1 MHVLP
6 VGVRVLPAGFGAHLI
21 YAACIV
27 RIEKNTWR
35 LVEHPIAVFI
45 DVQVFAG
52 ELSGSYTEMMSNA
65 VNIDIPENRTGR
77 FTAVRAIQT
86 VHLSKNLFMC
96 GVKKFVCLLDL
107 LKSGKEFLVGFP
119 NTLCV
124 IQGGLECL
132 NHGDC

>member
-65 VNIDIPENRTGR
+65 VNIDIPENRTGS
-77 FTAVRAIQT
+77 FTAVRTIQT
-86 VHLSKNLFMC
+86 VHLCKNLFMRE
-96 GVKKFVCLLDL
+96 VKKIIRLLDL
-107 LKSGKEFLVGFP
+107 LKSGQEFLIDFP
-119 NTLCV
+119 NTFCV
-124 IQGGLECL
+124 IQGGPECL